1 MPVKDAKEITIELSK
16 LNWEL
21 IDLTYRFE
29 WEDPDWLAGKSG
41 QDSATIAKRKKTVE
55 EWSEKKAQYISSISR
70 RVKYEGLLGRVVARG
85 HLGRVPFKVVY
96 DMEPVAGLDVNYRV
110 LSTVPDG
117 EVKVTE
123 DTTLDLRESNN
134 SW

>member
-1 MPVKDAKEITIELSK
+1 MPVKDAKQATIELSK

-29 WEDPDWLAGKSG
+29 WDDPAWVADNGG
-41 QDSATIAKRKKTVE
+41 QSAEVTAKRKDTVE
-55 EWSEKKAQYISSISR
+55 QWSKRRSEYLASICR
-70 RVKYEGLLGRVVARG
+70 RIKYEALMDRVIAKD
-85 HLGRVPFKVVY
+85 HLGRVPFKIVY

-110 LSTVPDG
+110 LSTNPEG
-117 EVKVTE
+117 EVRVNE
-123 DTTLDLRESNN
+123 ETTLNLKESDK

>member
-1 MPVKDAKEITIELSK
+1 MPVPDAKEVTIELSK

-29 WEDPDWLAGKSG
+29 WDDPGWLGEKMTAEELE
-41 QDSATIAKRKKTVE
+41 KRKTAVQQWQKMKERYV
-55 EWSEKKAQYISSISR
+55 SSISR
-70 RVKYEGLLGRVVARG
+70 RVKYEALQDRVVAKD

-110 LSTVPDG
+110 LSTTPEG
-117 EVKVTE
+117 EVRVKE
-123 DTTLDLRESNN
+123 DTALHLRESAK

>member
-1 MPVKDAKEITIELSK
+1 MPVPDAKEVTIELSK

-29 WEDPDWLAGKSG
+29 WDDPAW
-41 QDSATIAKRKKTVE
+41 VE
-55 EWSEKKAQYISSISR
+55 EKVTGEELEKREIVVEQWREARERYMSSIGR
-70 RVKYEGLLGRVVARG
+70 RVKYEALQDRVVAKD

-110 LSTVPDG
+110 LSTTPGG
-117 EVKVTE
+117 EVRIKE
-123 DTTLDLRESNN
+123 DTILYLQESAK